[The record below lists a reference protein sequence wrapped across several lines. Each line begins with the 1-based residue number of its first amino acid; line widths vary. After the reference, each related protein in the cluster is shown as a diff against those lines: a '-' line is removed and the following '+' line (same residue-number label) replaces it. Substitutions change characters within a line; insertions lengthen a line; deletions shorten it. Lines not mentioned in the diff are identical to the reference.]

1 MSTHFAS
8 GHFNPRHYTPR
19 HYGVVELE
27 QVLEAL
33 GDPSTGSD
41 RPAGWEPFDL
51 SYFREKYR
59 RQESLRTLTSKE
71 VEVDTA
77 AIEREAQRLR
87 AEIDEQR
94 VKYLEGLELERL
106 QEIEGDLQKADADA
120 SAALEAQRLRIE
132 ALEAERLEIIR
143 INEIL
148 EQIAR
153 NSQMATAAI
162 TATMKYFYH

>member
-1 MSTHFAS
+1 M
-8 GHFNPRHYTPR
+8 
-19 HYGVVELE
+19 
-27 QVLEAL
+27 
-33 GDPSTGSD
+33 
-41 RPAGWEPFDL
+41 
-51 SYFREKYR
+51 
-59 RQESLRTLTSKE
+59 
-71 VEVDTA
+71 
-77 AIEREAQRLR
+77 
-87 AEIDEQR
+87 
-94 VKYLEGLELERL
+94 